1 MGGAMMFRGVLAIAA
16 VAAAPLA
23 AQAADQFFKGR
34 TISIVV
40 PADPGG
46 SYDLYA
52 RLVATHMVKHLPGA
66 PTGIVQNMPGAGGL
80 RAINHLYSLAP
91 KDGTVLQIP
100 VQDIA
105 LSEAL
110 GRDGVDFKVAN
121 LTWIGRI
128 APSVDLQ
135 ITWGDK
141 KIRSIDEVKKR
152 EITIAATGPNSPTSL
167 NPMVLNAV
175 IGTKFKLIS
184 GYKSNAEMSAAME
197 RGETDG
203 AFATWSTMKTAFP
216 GWIRERKID
225 YLVVYTAERIP
236 ELADVPAVT
245 ELADGKIEKQIL
257 ALLASTGTL
266 GRSLVTAPGVDP
278 ARVAEL
284 RGAFDA
290 MVVDA
295 AFLADVKR
303 LNIEFGP
310 LSGADTQKAIS
321 GMFDV
326 EPSVIARTREIVQ
339 TVIKR

>member
-1 MGGAMMFRGVLAIAA
+1 MRGKMHFRGMLGILAMT
-16 VAAAPLA
+16 AAPAA
-23 AQAADQFFKGR
+23 AQAADFFKGR
-34 TISIVV
+34 TVTVV
-40 PADPGG
+40 SPADPGG

-52 RLVATHMVKHLPGA
+52 RLVATHLVKHLPGN
-66 PTGIVQNMPGAGGL
+66 PSGIVQNMPGAGGL
-80 RAINHLYSLAP
+80 RAINHLYSIAP
-91 KDGTVLQIP
+91 KDGTMLQIP

-110 GRDGVDFKVAN
+110 GREGVDFKVSN

-135 ITWGDK
+135 ITWGARN
-141 KIRSIDEVKKR
+141 IRSIEEVKKR
-152 EITIAATGPNSPTSL
+152 EVTIAATGPNSPTSL
-167 NPMVLNAV
+167 NPMVLNAL

-203 AFATWSTMKTAFP
+203 AFATWATMKTAFP
-216 GWIRERKID
+216 GWIRDRQIN

-245 ELADGKIEKQIL
+245 ELAAGKMEKPIL

-278 ARVAEL
+278 ARVGEL
-284 RGAFDA
+284 RNAFDT
-290 MVVDA
+290 MVKDP
-295 AFLADVKR
+295 AFLADVQR

-321 GMFDV
+321 AMFDV
-326 EPSVIARTREIVQ
+326 DPSVIARTREIVQ
-339 TVIKR
+339 TAIKR

>member
-1 MGGAMMFRGVLAIAA
+1 MNGMVLVRGVLGVMA
-16 VAAAPLA
+16 VATAPLA
-23 AQAADQFFKGR
+23 AQAAEPFFKGR
-34 TISIVV
+34 TITIVV

-52 RLVATHMVKHLPGA
+52 RLVATHMVKHIPGN

-80 RAINHLYSLAP
+80 RAINHLYSVAP
-91 KDGTVLQIP
+91 KDGSVLQIP
-100 VQDIA
+100 IQDIA

-110 GRDGVDFKVAN
+110 GRDGVNFKVAN

-141 KIRSIDEVKKR
+141 KIRSIDDVKKR
-152 EITIAATGPNSPTSL
+152 EVTIAATGPTSPTSL

-203 AFATWSTMKTAFP
+203 AFATWATMKTTFP
-216 GWIRERKID
+216 GWIRERRID
-225 YLVVYTAERIP
+225 YLVVYTSERIP
-236 ELADVPAVT
+236 ELPDVPAVT

-266 GRSLVTAPGVDP
+266 GRSLVTAPGVDSD
-278 ARVAEL
+278 RTAEL
-284 RGAFDA
+284 RSAFDA
-290 MVVDA
+290 MVVDQT
-295 AFLADVKR
+295 FLADVKR

-310 LSGADTQKAIS
+310 LSGAETQKAIS

-326 EPSVIARTREIVQ
+326 DPSVIARTREIVE
-339 TVIKR
+339 TAIKR